1 MCVNNKK
8 EEGERERWEIRD
20 ESNLSVSGGV
30 DVERRW
36 LEEGGGL
43 CGCLCNEEED
53 WGGGETL
60 KGMSQPG
67 ACCAS
72 FNINKAPPSL
82 SVYLSP
88 RPCRVFLPNFLQS
101 FN

>member
-36 LEEGGGL
+36 LEEGGFVGVCALRRRIGEGRDIKGDEPAWSVL
-43 CGCLCNEEED
+43 CFLQYKQGTSISLRLSIP
-53 WGGGETL
+53 ETL
-60 KGMSQPG
+60 
-67 ACCAS
+67 
-72 FNINKAPPSL
+72 
-82 SVYLSP
+82 
-88 RPCRVFLPNFLQS
+88 
-101 FN
+101 